1 MPDIELNQFIG
12 NSFDEVLS
20 QLSNKINPAFYSN
33 KTREYL
39 HRYISS
45 KCKMVQMEYPYYDLE
60 YLSSVYSYYVKA
72 TKPTLR
78 ECYRL
83 HFYMDGKEKLD
94 KYLGYIVLRST
105 PQMHIGR
112 IQASPELF
120 LKDSAFIIT
129 QKYESN
135 ILGTN
140 NTVKCFQFLKQDP
153 EVAMCAQ
160 VATWAVVEHATR
172 FNRNVISRKIAE
184 ITDMTWTFSERK
196 IPAKGL
202 TAQNIM
208 EVLTSSGLFPIVIGN
223 TRNVG
228 RGVSIGELYRN
239 EVLAYIE
246 SGIPVIGFN
255 AKNRHAVCLIGH
267 GKLKKIDDFSEEE
280 FVNFFELNQEYFTNK
295 EDVTIAGNF
304 ILNSKFITS
313 IIVNDDNYAPYLEM
327 PFDIELKTKAKNS
340 GEESGD
346 GNNGGKVRISYSMS
360 DMSGFIVPLSEKI
373 YLPYHD
379 VYKTVSSFIL
389 SHRND
394 FPKKS
399 VVRIYLAESSKFK
412 THALEKITDDNEIL
426 SNTICKLC
434 MSMYVWC
441 VEISSP
447 MHYKKSMVD
456 CIFIYDSTR
465 HSKEIAPWI
474 LVQTLSYIQHFNGE
488 NFSEP
493 LPLDA
498 KPYVQYKSNL
508 EGFSYVE

>member
-1 MPDIELNQFIG
+1 
-12 NSFDEVLS
+12 
-20 QLSNKINPAFYSN
+20 
-33 KTREYL
+33 
-39 HRYISS
+39 
-45 KCKMVQMEYPYYDLE
+45 MVQIEYPYYDLE
-60 YLSSVYSYYVKA
+60 YLSSVYSYYIKA
-72 TKPTLR
+72 TKPTVR

-83 HFYMDGKEKLD
+83 HFYMDGKEELD
-94 KYLGYIVLRST
+94 TYLGYIVLRST

-120 LKDSAFIIT
+120 LKDSAYIIT

-140 NTVKCFQFLKQDP
+140 NEVKCFQFLKQDP

-239 EVLAYIE
+239 AVLAYIE

-267 GKLKKIDDFSEEE
+267 GKLRKIDDFTDEE
-280 FVNFFELNQEYFTNK
+280 FLKFFQLNQEYFTNK
-295 EDVTIAGNF
+295 EDATIASDF
-304 ILNSKFITS
+304 ILNSKFISS

-327 PFDIELKTKAKNS
+327 PFNIELKTNNS
-340 GEESGD
+340 EEANDS
-346 GNNGGKVRISYSMS
+346 NNVRISYSMS

-373 YLPYHD
+373 YLPYHN
-379 VYKTVSSFIL
+379 VYKTASSFIL
-389 SHRND
+389 SEKSD
-394 FPKKS
+394 FPEKA

-412 THALEKITDDNEIL
+412 THALYCISKDDVIL
-426 SNTICKLC
+426 SDTICKLC

-447 MHYKKSMVD
+447 THYKDSKVD

-474 LVQTLSYIQHFNGE
+474 LIQTRSYIQHFNGE
-488 NFSEP
+488 KFIKLDHHDA
-493 LPLDA
+493 LPF
-498 KPYVQYKSNL
+498 KQYQSNL
-508 EGFSYVE
+508 EGFSYV

>member
-1 MPDIELNQFIG
+1 MD
-12 NSFDEVLS
+12 DEG
-20 QLSNKINPAFYSN
+20 KI
-33 KTREYL
+33 
-39 HRYISS
+39 
-45 KCKMVQMEYPYYDLE
+45 
-60 YLSSVYSYYVKA
+60 
-72 TKPTLR
+72 
-78 ECYRL
+78 
-83 HFYMDGKEKLD
+83 D

-112 IQASPELF
+112 IQAAPELF
-120 LKDSAFIIT
+120 LKNFAYLIT
-129 QKYESN
+129 QEYESN
-135 ILGTN
+135 ILGTIN
-140 NTVKCFQFLKQDP
+140 SVKCFQFLKQDP

-223 TRNVG
+223 TRNIG
-228 RGVSIGELYRN
+228 LGVSIGDLYRN

-267 GKLKKIDDFSEEE
+267 GKLKKIDDFTDEE
-280 FVNFFELNQEYFTNK
+280 FVNFFKLNQEYFTDK
-295 EDVTIAGNF
+295 EETTIASKF

-327 PFDIELKTKAKNS
+327 PFDIELKANNS
-340 GEESGD
+340 GEEDSSD
-346 GNNGGKVRISYSMS
+346 KVRISYSMS

-379 VYKTVSSFIL
+379 VYKTASSFIL
-389 SHRND
+389 SNRDD
-394 FPKKS
+394 FPPEA
-399 VVRIYLAESSKFK
+399 VVRIFLAESSKFK
-412 THALEKITDDNEIL
+412 THALEKITDDNETL

-447 MHYKKSMVD
+447 KHYKESMVD

-488 NFSEP
+488 IFSKPEP
-493 LPLDA
+493 LAA

-508 EGFSYVE
+508 EGFSHVE

>member
-1 MPDIELNQFIG
+1 MPDITLNKFVG
-12 NSFDEVLS
+12 NCFDEVLEK
-20 QLSNKINPAFYSN
+20 LSTKIDPVYFSSTT
-33 KTREYL
+33 KDYL
-39 HRYISS
+39 QRYITP
-45 KCKMVQMEYPYYDLE
+45 KCKMVQIEYPYFDLE
-60 YLSSVYSYYVKA
+60 YLSSVYSYYIKA
-72 TKPTLR
+72 TKPTKR

-83 HFYMDGKEKLD
+83 HFYMDGKNKQEYQ
-94 KYLGYIVLRST
+94 YLGYIVLRST

-112 IQASPELF
+112 IQAAPELF
-120 LKDSAFIIT
+120 LKDSAYLIT
-129 QKYESN
+129 QEYESN
-135 ILGTN
+135 IMGAKN
-140 NTVKCFQFLKQDP
+140 IVKCFQFLKQDP

-228 RGVSIGELYRN
+228 LGISEEELFRN

-267 GKLKKIDDFSEEE
+267 GKLRKIDDFQGRE
-280 FVNFFELNQEYFTNK
+280 FDNFFQLNQEHFTNN
-295 EDVTIAGNF
+295 EGATIAGDF
-304 ILNSKFITS
+304 ILNNKFITS

-327 PFDIELKTKAKNS
+327 PLNIELKLDNTKEAS
-340 GEESGD
+340 
-346 GNNGGKVRISYSMS
+346 NNDKVRISYSMS
-360 DMSGFIVPLSEKI
+360 EMNGFIVPLSEKI

-389 SHRND
+389 SERQD
-394 FPKKS
+394 FPKRA
-399 VVRIYLAESSKFK
+399 VVRIYLAESAKFK
-412 THALEKITDDNEIL
+412 THALEKIIDDNVVL
-426 SNTICKLC
+426 SETICKLC

-447 MHYKKSMVD
+447 EHYKESKVD
-456 CIFIYDSTR
+456 CMFIYDSTR
-465 HSKEIAPWI
+465 HSKEIEPWI
-474 LVQTLSYIQHFNGE
+474 LIQTLSYIKHFDGE
-488 NFSEP
+488 NFSDPKP
-493 LPLDA
+493 LKA
-498 KPYVQYKSNL
+498 IPYAQYKSNL
-508 EGFSYVE
+508 EGFNYVK